1 LIRAANQR
9 LIVEGDLE
17 AVGDFFAPD
26 YVAHLTD
33 SDMTGGH
40 EAIGGF
46 VAGLRRAFPDMSIE
60 VEILV
65 EAGDRIAWQRTL
77 RATHLH
83 PFRGFPATGKVVV
96 WRDMVTSRIRDGL
109 IAEDWSISDLA
120 ERLLRPKRLTSVRAD
135 PV

>member
-1 LIRAANQR
+1 MESSAGSLIRAANQV

-17 AVGDFFAPD
+17 AVGRFFTPG
-26 YVAHLTD
+26 YVAHLTG

-40 EAIGGF
+40 GAIGGF
-46 VAGLRRAFPDMSIE
+46 VAGLRRAFPDVTVE

-77 RATHLH
+77 RATHLAAFH
-83 PFRGFPATGKVVV
+83 GFPATGKEIV
-96 WRDMVTSRIRDGL
+96 WRDMVTSRIEDGL

-120 ERLLRPKRLTSVRAD
+120 ERLLLARKG
-135 PV
+135 

>member
-1 LIRAANQR
+1 MDSSAASLIRSANQV
-9 LIVEGDLE
+9 LIAEGDLD
-17 AVGDFFAPD
+17 AVDRFFTPG

-40 EAIGGF
+40 EAIRGF
-46 VAGLRRAFPDMSIE
+46 VAGLRRAFPDVTVE

-83 PFRGFPATGKVVV
+83 AFRGFPATGKGIV
-96 WRDMVTSRIRDGL
+96 WRDMVTSRIEEGL
-109 IAEDWSISDLA
+109 MAEDWSISDLA
-120 ERLLRPKRLTSVRAD
+120 ERLLLARKG
-135 PV
+135 